1 MKISKALRK
10 TGKILA
16 YSILTLVLLV
26 IALVVIAL
34 HSENTITRLALKEV
48 SKMIDAPVKVD
59 NVSLLL
65 FKKFPYATVEFEGFK
80 LGNCQTPTTDLS
92 KATLT
97 DTIVS
102 IEKLYVSLKTRPLLR
117 EKIEI
122 EKIEIQGLNIHY
134 LVDSAGVSNIDFLLG
149 TDSTEQSDTT
159 ETALDILLNDLK
171 VRTVTINFRDD
182 ELKASAII
190 NIPELNISGRV
201 LNSYYAG
208 KISGK
213 AIVTN
218 SSFDDTNLNL
228 MQETSIGFQVD
239 YVDGAIDLGSLSIT
253 SDGMK
258 LNASGTAQLGDSIFV
273 DMRVDLNEA
282 DLKELIKYAPKAM
295 LKEYGILSVDG
306 IAKLSTQ
313 ITGYVYDTL
322 LLPHVRASMSL
333 KRGSVITTDYPA
345 IRHLSFV
352 GDLLAPNP
360 NDLTTVSA
368 NFKDVRVA
376 TDKSHFD
383 LAFTAANLDKPKY
396 NVKTSGLI
404 YFDEFASF
412 IPDSTVEYLTGTMA
426 FNMSTR
432 GTLPSN
438 LGLESADYFLE
449 RTSLDVKLSN
459 LSTAL
464 DSIDEVKNM
473 NIDFSYKP
481 NKTVAVKN
489 LSLDA
494 PGYNISLQNSSFKG
508 TILGYVNDMQNMG
521 VDLSAYFI
529 QMGNNTFEGKAR
541 VEGLEKPTFAINTL
555 ANIVIE
561 EFKSFIPDSLAK
573 SISGKVMVEL
583 SSYGTVDLDSIEEQA
598 MPIIF
603 EQSTFTAQVRDFNF
617 EMFDDTLV
625 KVQNL
630 SVDFA
635 MGNDT
640 IRIDNFYAHAHGI
653 DLWADSTEIWNAY
666 KAFLLEQKG
675 KTIIV
680 NTHIRASDIDY
691 DKFAYLIETDTS
703 QANETNI
710 NSTQE
715 EPMFI
720 PPYIVRGTIAANSVK
735 YGDILLKNLSAFFR
749 VDSSLYV
756 IDKFKLDAFGGSMLT
771 SAVYD
776 TRDTITNVQFK
787 NEIFEMDIHQMLV
800 DGNNFG
806 QENFT
811 HENIKGKL
819 TSSVDG
825 RLSMQDTTIFYDKI
839 NLRGNF
845 KLENGGI
852 YNFEPAMELSRFT
865 NLRELDN
872 IIFRTLESSIF
883 IYGNNIYFPK
893 TDIVSTAV
901 DISALG
907 MQSFDVDYQ
916 YHLTLHLSDVLLGKS
931 NKLLKQQGMEADGF
945 SDKDES
951 SRKGLYLVS
960 YKRDG
965 DTKNGF
971 DNKRL
976 KQVMS
981 TTIRV
986 NERGLSLIFNPKL
999 VSYNTNIDRGER
1011 EKKKTDEK

>member
-1 MKISKALRK
+1 MKISKILKK

-16 YSILTLVLLV
+16 YTIMSLVLLV
-26 IALVVIAL
+26 TVLVVIAL

-48 SKMIDAPVKVD
+48 SKMINAPVKVD

-80 LGNCQTPTTDLS
+80 LGNSQTPITDPY

-102 IEKLYVSLKTRPLLR
+102 LEKLYVSLKTRPLLKN
-117 EKIEI
+117 KIEI
-122 EKIEIQGLNIHY
+122 ENIEIQGLNINY
-134 LVDSAGVSNIDFLLG
+134 FVDSAGVSNIDFLLAA
-149 TDSTEQSDTT
+149 DSTVQSDTT

-171 VRTVTINFRDD
+171 ARAVTINFRDD

-190 NIPELNISGRV
+190 SIPEIDISARV

-213 AIVTN
+213 AFITS

-228 MQETSIGFQVD
+228 MKEASIGFLVD

-253 SDGMK
+253 SDGLK
-258 LNASGTAQLGDSIFV
+258 LNASGTAQLGDSIYV
-273 DMRVDLNEA
+273 DMKVDLAEA
-282 DLKELIKYAPKAM
+282 DLKELTKYAPKEM
-295 LKEYGILSVDG
+295 LKEYGIISVDG
-306 IAKLSTQ
+306 MANLSTQ
-313 ITGYVYDTL
+313 ITGYIYDTL
-322 LLPHVRASMSL
+322 LLPQVRANVAL
-333 KRGSVITTDYPA
+333 KRGSIITTDYPA

-352 GDLLAPNP
+352 GDILAPNP
-360 NDLTTVSA
+360 NDLATVSA
-368 NFKDVRVA
+368 SFKDIRVA

-383 LAFTAANLDKPKY
+383 LTFTAANLDKPKY
-396 NVKTSGLI
+396 NVKTSGQI
-404 YFDEFASF
+404 CFDEFASF

-426 FNMSTR
+426 FCMSTH

-438 LGLESADYFLE
+438 IGMESADYFLE
-449 RTSLDVKLSN
+449 RTSLDVRLSN
-459 LSTAL
+459 FSTAL
-464 DSIDEVKNM
+464 DSIDEVKNL

-481 NKTVAVKN
+481 NKTVVIKN
-489 LSLDA
+489 LSLNA
-494 PGYNISLQNSSFKG
+494 PGYDISLQNSSLRG
-508 TILGYVNDMQNMG
+508 TILGYVNDMNNMG

-529 QMGNNTFEGKAR
+529 QMGSNTFEGKAR
-541 VEGLEKPTFAINTL
+541 IKGLEKPTFAINTK

-561 EFKSFIPDSLAK
+561 EFKSFIPDSLAE
-573 SISGKVMVEL
+573 SISGKVMVEF
-583 SSYGTVDLDSIEEQA
+583 SSYGTVNLDSIEEQV

-625 KVQNL
+625 KVQSL

-635 MGNDT
+635 MANDT

-653 DLWADSTEIWNAY
+653 DLWADSTEIWNVY

-675 KTIIV
+675 KTVIV
-680 NTHIRASDIDY
+680 NTHIKASDIDY
-691 DKFAYLIETDTS
+691 DKFAYLLETD
-703 QANETNI
+703 
-710 NSTQE
+710 STQAAQAPPTEIAE

-787 NEIFEMDIHQMLV
+787 NEIFGMDIHQMLV
-800 DGNNFG
+800 DGDNFG
-806 QENFT
+806 QKNIT
-811 HENIKGKL
+811 YENIKGKL

-845 KLENGGI
+845 KLEDGGI
-852 YNFEPAMELSRFT
+852 YNFEPAMELARFT

-872 IIFRTLESSIF
+872 IVFRTLESSIF
-883 IYGNNIYFPK
+883 VYGNNIYLPK

-901 DISALG
+901 DISAMG
-907 MQSFDVDYQ
+907 MQSFGIDYQ
-916 YHLTLHLSDVLLGKS
+916 YHLTLHLGDVLLGKS

-965 DTKNGF
+965 KTKNGF

-1011 EKKKTDEK
+1011 EKKETDEE